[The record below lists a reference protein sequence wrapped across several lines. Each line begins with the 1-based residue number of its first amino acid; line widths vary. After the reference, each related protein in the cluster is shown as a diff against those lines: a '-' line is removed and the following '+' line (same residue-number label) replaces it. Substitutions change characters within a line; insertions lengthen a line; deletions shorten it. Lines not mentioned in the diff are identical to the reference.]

1 MKFIYKYL
9 IAILF
14 FFSSDF
20 YSQNFQESNILIK
33 NTSAD
38 LDSKKGLLGIRLM
51 KLTPDII
58 KEKSLK
64 MDSGILVYEFGE
76 NSAAEKYGVKIN
88 DVIKSIDGKECKENN
103 DVLNY
108 IFEKSAGDKVNLV
121 IDRDGSIIEIPVILR
136 AITINESI
144 ELYKKSAFEKFDK
157 GDYEGAILNCSKI
170 LELVPDNFT
179 VIGMRAV
186 SKINNSNFKEAL
198 MDLNYYINLKSTN
211 ENYLKILPQMYAER
225 GFVNFKL
232 KSEED
237 GYADIIKA
245 TSLGYNGSLIKDAMN
260 LYSQSAQIKSD
271 GGDSFGAIK
280 DYNKILEIQPENY
293 LVLGLRAISRGL
305 ISDNNGAIED
315 VNHFIKIKSENKDY
329 LRLLPNLYGV
339 RGVAYSQQD
348 LIDKACE
355 DFRTAISMGLNGGAL
370 KTAQEKIK
378 SCKEYEL
385 LAKEEKKNNQDK
397 NLNLYEKI
405 FNKMSVSERQYIEKI
420 LKINN
425 DPKGLHG
432 KKCSSAF
439 SKCKWCGKSFS
450 YSKIYQSRIWVIQL
464 MKDPFM
470 GEYAGMLGDLA
481 TELSGIYIG
490 KSKEQMMNKYVSDM
504 RRELNNIKSGNIYSC
519 TGNPPNYCSK
529 KCEWQNSL
537 QR

>member
-9 IAILF
+9 IVSLF

-20 YSQNFQESNILIK
+20 YPQKLQESNNLIK

-64 MDSGILVYEFGE
+64 IDSGILVYGFGE

-88 DVIKSIDGKECKENN
+88 DVIKSIDGKECKDNN
-103 DVLNY
+103 DVVNY

-121 IDRDGSIIEIPVILR
+121 IDRDGLIIEIPVILR
-136 AITINESI
+136 AITIDESI
-144 ELYKKSAFEKFDK
+144 ELYKRYAFEKFDK

-179 VIGMRAV
+179 VLGMRAV

-271 GGDSFGAIK
+271 GGDYFGAIK
-280 DYNKILEIQPENY
+280 DYNKILEFNPENY
-293 LVLGLRAISRGL
+293 LILISRMYAKAN
-305 ISDNNGAIED
+305 ISDYTGSIED
-315 VNHFIKIKSENKDY
+315 VNLYIKIKSTNKDY
-329 LRLLPNLYGV
+329 LEQLPRLYYF
-339 RGVAYSQQD
+339 RGASYSQLD
-348 LIDKACE
+348 SIDKAC
-355 DFRTAISMGLNGGAL
+355 DDYRMAVSMGLKGESLN
-370 KTAQEKIK
+370 KVNEKIK
-378 SCKEYEL
+378 ACREYEL
-385 LAKEEKKNNQDK
+385 LAKEDRVYKSNS
-397 NLNLYEKI
+397 
-405 FNKMSVSERQYIEKI
+405 MS
-420 LKINN
+420 
-425 DPKGLHG
+425 
-432 KKCSSAF
+432 
-439 SKCKWCGKSFS
+439 
-450 YSKIYQSRIWVIQL
+450 
-464 MKDPFM
+464 
-470 GEYAGMLGDLA
+470 
-481 TELSGIYIG
+481 
-490 KSKEQMMNKYVSDM
+490 
-504 RRELNNIKSGNIYSC
+504 NNIKRTPALKITKPIVINCANFIDNPEKYIGRTIMMEVGYASGNNGLNGLRKMQYDDYEKLFSLNLGFTEENETYNTRVVDCGGGSTFYIRIPKSVHSKL
-519 TGNPPNYCSK
+519 PNIASSGYFKIGGVVKDS
-529 KCEWQNSL
+529 NTIIIIGGD
-537 QR
+537 R